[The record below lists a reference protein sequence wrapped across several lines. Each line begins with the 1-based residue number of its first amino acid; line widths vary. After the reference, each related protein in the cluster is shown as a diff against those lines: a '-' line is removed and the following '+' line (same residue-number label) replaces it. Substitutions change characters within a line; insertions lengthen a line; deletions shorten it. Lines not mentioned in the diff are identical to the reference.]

1 MKLFK
6 SIFSLSFAL
15 LFLFSFSVQTRA
27 QSFEVKTHQLKSGM
41 KILIQEDHSIPTVAA
56 YIFYKIGSR
65 NERPGTTGLSH
76 FFEHMMF
83 NGAKKYG
90 PKEFDRVMEAAG
102 GANNAYTDQDVTVY
116 QDWFP
121 PTAMQLIFDLEGDRI
136 KNLAFVPKI
145 VESERGVVASERR
158 TSVEANNA
166 SLVDEQL
173 WAAAYTAHPYQWP
186 VIGWMTD
193 IEQWKMEDLKHHFEV
208 G

>member
-1 MKLFK
+1 MMRAFLAAVFGMRV
-6 SIFSLSFAL
+6 AL
-15 LFLFSFSVQTRA
+15 AGAEAAEPPRLGTAPIAV
-27 QSFEVKTHQLKSGM
+27 ETHMLKNGL
-41 KILIQEDHSIPTVAA
+41 KILVHEDHSIPTVAL
-56 YIFYKIGSR
+56 YIFYRVGSR

-121 PTAMQLIFDLEGDRI
+121 NSALELIFDLESDRI
-136 KNLAFVPKI
+136 QNLSFDPKMI
-145 VESERGVVASERR
+145 ESERQVVTSERR

-166 SLVDEQL
+166 GLLDEQL
-173 WAAAYTAHPYQWP
+173 WAAA
-186 VIGWMTD
+186 
-193 IEQWKMEDLKHHFEV
+193 
-208 G
+208 